1 MLINLLGLLVYFT
14 MELWGMSR
22 ISDRV
27 SLVDCYCLKFSL
39 MLYYPTKYIY
49 SNNIGDPLFFVIV
62 LSSD

>member
-1 MLINLLGLLVYFT
+1 
-14 MELWGMSR
+14 MSR